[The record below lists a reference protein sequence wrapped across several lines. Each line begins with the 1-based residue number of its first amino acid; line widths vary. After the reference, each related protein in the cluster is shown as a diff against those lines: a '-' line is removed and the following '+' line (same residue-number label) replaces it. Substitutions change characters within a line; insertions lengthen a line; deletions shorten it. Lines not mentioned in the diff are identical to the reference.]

1 MLVLSRKVG
10 DSIKIGDNIEIVVNR
25 ISGNRVT
32 IGVDAP
38 KDVRILRGEVELE
51 LDDDAVLA
59 LSSLITAIR
68 QAKPNSPRRHTT
80 TLLPTVTAALGD
92 HVNFCRARFHY
103 DEDARG
109 LLISNFRSNR

>member
-59 LSSLITAIR
+59 LT
-68 QAKPNSPRRHTT
+68 
-80 TLLPTVTAALGD
+80 
-92 HVNFCRARFHY
+92 
-103 DEDARG
+103 G
-109 LLISNFRSNR
+109 LMNADSASYSHSAS